1 MTSKP
6 LFKYDVIS
14 DFHFHCIVTAK
25 NASNSNLIVILLFL
39 NDLKSHLVQE
49 VQR

>member
-6 LFKYDVIS
+6 LFKYDGIS
-14 DFHFHCIVTAK
+14 DFHCIVTAK
-25 NASNSNLIVILLFL
+25 NASHGNFTVILLFI
-39 NDLKSHLVQE
+39 NDLSSHLVQE

>member
-1 MTSKP
+1 MTSKS

-14 DFHFHCIVTAK
+14 DFHCIVTAK
-25 NASNSNLIVILLFL
+25 NASNSNFIVIPLFL
-39 NDLKSHLVQE
+39 NDVKSHLVQE